1 MWLDGELLL
10 DNNGASIGGSFFTL
24 GSDEVSVTHE
34 LSEGRPVRL
43 DIEYRI
49 DAPGLPVAAVC
60 LGARLSPS
68 AGALDR
74 AVRVAEQADV
84 AIVCVGTNNNSES
97 EGEDRRSL
105 GLPGDQDLLIRSVAE
120 ANPRT
125 VVVVNSGAPVT
136 MDWVEDVAAI
146 LQVWYPGQ
154 EGGDAIADVLLGRVD
169 ASGRLPTTFPKRIED
184 TPAYP
189 TFPGADG
196 VISYAESIFMGYRHY
211 DDAGPE
217 PLFPFGHGLSF
228 TTFDYRELSADLRY
242 DGVDIGLQVSNTGS
256 RRGSTVVQVYVRRP
270 DSVIVR
276 ADQELKGFE
285 KIALEPGETAWVSLR
300 LPPTAFRHWD
310 LERGTWCIE
319 EGGAEIAVGA
329 SSRDIR
335 VRTRVGPI
343 GPELGE
349 AWA

>member
-1 MWLDGELLL
+1 M
-10 DNNGASIGGSFFTL
+10 AK
-24 GSDEVSVTHE
+24 
-34 LSEGRPVRL
+34 
-43 DIEYRI
+43 
-49 DAPGLPVAAVC
+49 
-60 LGARLSPS
+60 
-68 AGALDR
+68 
-74 AVRVAEQADV
+74 
-84 AIVCVGTNNNSES
+84 
-97 EGEDRRSL
+97 
-105 GLPGDQDLLIRSVAE
+105 

-136 MDWVEDVAAI
+136 MDWVEEVAAI

-196 VISYAESIFMGYRHY
+196 VISYTESIFMGYRHY
-211 DDAGPE
+211 DGAGPE

-228 TTFDYRELSADLRY
+228 TTFDYRELSADLRS

-270 DSVIVR
+270 DSVVVR
-276 ADQELKGFE
+276 AHQELKGFE
-285 KIALEPGETAWVSLR
+285 KIDLEPGETAWVSLR

-310 LERGTWCIE
+310 LERGTWCLE

-343 GPELGE
+343 GPELGGG
-349 AWA
+349 WA